1 MYNCREAK
9 PTSLWMFFFVMNTSI
24 KVQKLILGQTMLHDT
39 ETTSH
44 DAKQD
49 YKYKFQKLLEAE
61 FTLYDRS
68 QMLFKKSVLK
78 NFKRPATWLKQRL
91 TLVFSYEFWEIFK
104 NTFFS

>member
-9 PTSLWMFFFVMNTSI
+9 PTSLWMFLFVMNTSI

-91 TLVFSYEFWEIFK
+91 TLVFSYEFWGIFK

>member
-9 PTSLWMFFFVMNTSI
+9 PTSLWTFFFVMNTSI
-24 KVQKLILGQTMLHDT
+24 KAQKLILGQTMLHDT
-39 ETTSH
+39 KTTSH

-49 YKYKFQKLLEAE
+49 YKYEFQKLLEAE
-61 FTLYDRS
+61 FTLYYRS

>member
-1 MYNCREAK
+1 
-9 PTSLWMFFFVMNTSI
+9 
-24 KVQKLILGQTMLHDT
+24 MLHDT

-68 QMLFKKSVLK
+68 QMLFKKRVLK
-78 NFKRPATWLKQRL
+78 NFKRPAT
-91 TLVFSYEFWEIFK
+91 
-104 NTFFS
+104 

>member
-39 ETTSH
+39 ETTH

-49 YKYKFQKLLEAE
+49 YKYKFQQLLEAE

-91 TLVFSYEFWEIFK
+91 TLVFSYEFWGIFK